1 MNRVVFTNSPCEGR
15 GLIANTDLPSGTE
28 IHVTHAWSEVVND
41 WVNLKPNCS
50 YNHSKVNENC
60 VVETISCPRHK
71 MLITLRDISKGEELF
86 VDYTKDT
93 DLEQPQE
100 GWKE

>member
-1 MNRVVFTNSPCEGR
+1 MNRVVFTDSSCEGK
-15 GLIANTDLPSGTE
+15 GLIANIDLPKGTE
-28 IHVTHAWSEVVND
+28 IHVTHAWSEAVND
-41 WVNLKPNCS
+41 WINLKPNCS

-60 VVETISCPRHK
+60 IVKTTSKPKYKI
-71 MLITLRDISKGEELF
+71 LIALRDITQGEELF